1 VNPIQENEGD
11 SRLKFNRRTAL
22 ALASLA
28 LLALGSAP
36 ATAQPVF
43 PSKPIRLIVGSPPGG
58 APDSV
63 ARIVAQSMNLG
74 QPVIVENRNGAASMI
89 AAEAVARAA
98 PDGTTLLIGSQTVM
112 AVAPIIN
119 KVKSFDPQRDFTG
132 VALIGSAPLVLVAGA
147 ALPATTVPA
156 IIALAKSKP
165 GVLDYGNGGVGTSPY
180 MAGALF
186 SVMTGTKMTSIP
198 YPGEQAAMTDIIAG
212 RLPMMFANAAA
223 AMPHVKSGRLRGI
236 AVTSATRVDVAAGLP
251 TVAESGVPGFE
262 IGTWLGIMAPAG
274 TPSSIVDKINA
285 EVRRVISLPDVKEK
299 LNAQGFVLVDETPNQ
314 FNHYLKSEYAKWSR
328 LIKDA
333 DIKAE

>member
-1 VNPIQENEGD
+1 MN
-11 SRLKFNRRTAL
+11 SSRRTLCVAL
-22 ALASLA
+22 AAASTLAQ
-28 LLALGSAP
+28 LGVSAH
-36 ATAQPVF
+36 AQAAF

-58 APDSV
+58 APDIV
-63 ARIVAQSMNLG
+63 ARIVAQGMNLG
-74 QPVIVENRNGAASMI
+74 QPVIVENRSGAASMI

-119 KVKSFDPQRDFTG
+119 KVKSFDPQKDFTG
-132 VALIGSAPLVLVAGA
+132 VALIGNAPLVLVAGS
-147 ALPATTVPA
+147 ALPANTVSELV
-156 IIALAKSKP
+156 ALARAKP
-165 GVLDYGNGGVGTSPY
+165 GVVDYGNGGVGTSPY
-180 MAGALF
+180 MAGAMF
-186 SVMTGTKMTSIP
+186 NVMTGTKLTSIP
-198 YPGEQAAMTDIIAG
+198 YPGEQAAMTEIMAG

-251 TVAESGVPGFE
+251 TVAESGIPGFE

-274 TPSSIVDKINA
+274 TPANVVEKINA
-285 EVRRVISLPDVKEK
+285 EVRRVIAEPAVKEK
-299 LNAQGFVLVDETPNQ
+299 LQAQGFVLVDESPDQ
-314 FNHYLKSEYAKWSR
+314 FNLYLKSEYAKWSK